1 MAAVQ
6 FVFTVG
12 TVVLGLYVASKVLG
26 IEPGEGRGRG
36 SKGQKWGSGRC
47 VRLLPCALVLTC
59 CRGVPIALCCAV
71 FRGCQHDFKSFACI
85 LGHAQEREVIL
96 VSCRDVASPHR
107 VQSCAALQMEVGIRR

>member
-47 VRLLPCALVLTC
+47 VRSTHMPSLPRALVLTC
-59 CRGVPIALCCAV
+59 GRGVPIALYCAV
-71 FRGCQHDFKSFACI
+71 FRGCQHNFKGLAMHKS
-85 LGHAQEREVIL
+85 VK
-96 VSCRDVASPHR
+96 
-107 VQSCAALQMEVGIRR
+107 

>member
-47 VRLLPCALVLTC
+47 VRYTHMPSLPCASALIC
-59 CRGVPIALCCAV
+59 GRGVPIALYCANLKGLLACCQRLCMYAWLCI
-71 FRGCQHDFKSFACI
+71 RACNDPGE
-85 LGHAQEREVIL
+85 L
-96 VSCRDVASPHR
+96 
-107 VQSCAALQMEVGIRR
+107 

>member
-36 SKGQKWGSGRC
+36 SKGQKWDSGRC
-47 VRLLPCALVLTC
+47 VRSTHMPSLPCALGLTC
-59 CRGVPIALCCAV
+59 CQGVPIALCCAV
-71 FRGCQHDFKSFACI
+71 FRGCQHDF
-85 LGHAQEREVIL
+85 
-96 VSCRDVASPHR
+96 
-107 VQSCAALQMEVGIRR
+107 